1 MIPVVVEGSVPDTM
15 PGTGKGTEK
24 NCCCGSYDPE
34 TYAFFL
40 QYAVFPVCFLRRR
53 RRAEPGF
60 ISAVTADARPSMIQ
74 LLER

>member
-40 QYAVFPVCFLRRR
+40 QYTVSSCASC
-53 RRAEPGF
+53 G
-60 ISAVTADARPSMIQ
+60 DAAGRNRGSSPP
-74 LLER
+74 